1 MVVQHLFALRKAQT
15 SPEQSRNHRS
25 QGQIIP
31 LHIDRVYA
39 RITYYKYDDNDS
51 TNLKKRGKVV
61 RAYVVPNGAT
71 WKEIVQRY
79 YYDEDVHS
87 HELEIPDN
95 LRSKKYV
102 AVRGSVTSVSN
113 VTNVDGVNGTVTDV
127 TDVITVTP
135 HTNPQKIFEKNVCDL
150 CGGEAVT
157 IESDGILVCNKC
169 KTRLGKE
176 EPDFLDE
183 AF

>member
-1 MVVQHLFALRKAQT
+1 MVAQHLFALGKAQT

-39 RITYYKYDDNDS
+39 RITHYKYDDNDS

-61 RAYVVPNGAT
+61 WAYVVPNGAT

-79 YYDEDVHS
+79 YYDEDGHS
-87 HELEIPDN
+87 HELAIPDS

-113 VTNVDGVNGTVTDV
+113 VTNVDGVNGTVTNV
-127 TDVITVTP
+127 AEVTVTP
-135 HTNPQKIFEKNVCDL
+135 IPTPKKYLKKMSAICADKKQSQQNTAVHWHFQFKL
-150 CGGEAVT
+150 RQGGR
-157 IESDGILVCNKC
+157 S
-169 KTRLGKE
+169 
-176 EPDFLDE
+176 
-183 AF
+183 